1 MFEDFYMPEFDADQ
15 RGIAAAEKVGSP
27 YSMMLDEYNVPVG
40 AMGSDIML
48 GDDMAM
54 TAAPAPSRPVRGIVS
69 PYAKPSATPVLDFVT
84 DRGGQQGYYFV
95 TNAGRAAKTKANPT
109 GFVAVD
115 PNAQYRLVNER
126 GQNVVV
132 TSGTGEQ
139 GLRDAYAA
147 AQRLSTEG
155 GKKADWF
162 LERSD
167 SEGKWTRI
175 ADDDPKGSDLGV
187 AGKILGAALPIA
199 TAFIPGLGVIGT
211 IAMQAASGAAGSALA
226 GGDPLKGAVI
236 GGLTA
241 GGGQFLSKPIGAAL
255 NVPIKAG
262 TAIGTGIGATAG
274 NLITGQNL
282 KNSLL
287 SGLASGAGSYLAPDV
302 MEKLGIKTPGAPGG
316 STYTTEGGYAITGA
330 KPPSIAISGGSG
342 SAPRGDAGADNLEAR
357 DIVVS
362 ATPPISPYVAV
373 PGIGSAGTLGLAG
386 AELPPEALPEERDII
401 VSATP
406 PVSTPIILPSAGDLP
421 PVDYE
426 QGIDVKASRPT
437 VREPDLPNMPVPLMA
452 FPTVQTL
459 PVGPQPDLL
468 ADVNPEAPDERSLL
482 DKALDVADIATTV
495 LPIAGGIVG
504 GGGGSGVTLPPDTS
518 KLTFRPSTLRPT
530 LTGGAGG
537 IGGIGGGYPYT
548 PQTYGRAGGD
558 QETEYLFF
566 TREPAVEAPAVV
578 PASAPG
584 RKEGGEIN
592 DDMVKHLLEYRK
604 GGGHHGPGQVKG
616 IGSGQ
621 EDKIPAWLSD
631 GEYVWSA
638 QDVADLG
645 DGSTDE
651 GVRRLDKMRQMV
663 RQQAGRKDV
672 KKIAKPQK
680 GIDRMLKAVG
690 GLA

>member
-1 MFEDFYMPEFDADQ
+1 MFEDFYMPEFDANQ

-40 AMGSDIML
+40 AMDSDVML
-48 GDDMAM
+48 GNDMAM
-54 TAAPAPSRPVRGIVS
+54 IAAPAPSRPVRGIVS

-109 GFVAVD
+109 GFVSVD

-162 LERSD
+162 LERSGPD
-167 SEGKWTRI
+167 GKWTRI

-241 GGGQFLSKPIGAAL
+241 GGGQLLGRPIGAAL
-255 NVPIKAG
+255 NAPIKTG
-262 TAIGTGIGATAG
+262 TAIGTGLGATAG
-274 NLITGQNL
+274 NLVTGQNL

-287 SGLASGAGSYLAPDV
+287 GGLASGAASYFAPDV
-302 MEKLGIKTPGAPGG
+302 MEKLGIGTPGTPGG
-316 STYTTEGGYAITGA
+316 STYTTEGGHVVTGA
-330 KPPSIAISGGSG
+330 KPPSLALSGQSG
-342 SAPRGDAGADNLEAR
+342 SAPRGDAGADSLEAR

-362 ATPPISPYVAV
+362 AAPPVSPYVAV
-373 PGIGSAGTLGLAG
+373 PGIGSAGTLGLTG
-386 AELPPEALPEERDII
+386 AELPPEVPTEEQDIV

-406 PVSTPIILPSAGDLP
+406 PVSTPIILPPAGDLP

-426 QGIDVKASRPT
+426 QGIDVIASPAPPLSIPVTPPFVPSRIAEGFT
-437 VREPDLPNMPVPLMA
+437 GAREGA
-452 FPTVQTL
+452 TE
-459 PVGPQPDLL
+459 
-468 ADVNPEAPDERSLL
+468 PEAPEERSLL
-482 DKALDVADIATTV
+482 DKALDVADVATAV

-504 GGGGSGVTLPPDTS
+504 GGGGGGGAIAPDTS
-518 KLTFRPSTLRPT
+518 GITFRPSTLRPT
-530 LTGGAGG
+530 LTGGGSGG
-537 IGGIGGGYPYT
+537 IGGISSYPYT

-558 QETEYLFF
+558 QEVEYLFF
-566 TREPAVEAPAVV
+566 TRDPAAEAPAVV

>member
-1 MFEDFYMPEFDADQ
+1 MFEDFYMPEFDANQ

-40 AMGSDIML
+40 AMDSDVML
-48 GDDMAM
+48 GNDMAM
-54 TAAPAPSRPVRGIVS
+54 IAAPAPSRPVRGIVS
-69 PYAKPSATPVLDFVT
+69 PYAKPSATPALDFVT

-109 GFVAVD
+109 GFVSVD

-162 LERSD
+162 LERSGPD
-167 SEGKWTRI
+167 GKWTRI

-187 AGKILGAALPIA
+187 IGDIAGFALPIA
-199 TAFIPGLGVIGT
+199 
-211 IAMQAASGAAGSALA
+211 AAILTGGASLPAQMAAAGLAGGVGGALA
-226 GGDPLKGAVI
+226 GRNPLKSA
-236 GGLTA
+236 L
-241 GGGQFLSKPIGAAL
+241 LS
-255 NVPIKAG
+255 AG
-262 TAIGTGIGATAG
+262 TAGLVGGTGLDKAIGGALSGVGGQAAGQTAG
-274 NLITGQNL
+274 QAAGQVAGQAAGEAAGDIVVNAL
-282 KNSLL
+282 TNAALRAGAGIAQGGLQGAFLAANSGSPL
-287 SGLASGAGSYLAPDV
+287 SGGTGSSSTAGDVKADVLSGEAP
-302 MEKLGIKTPGAPGG
+302 
-316 STYTTEGGYAITGA
+316 
-330 KPPSIAISGGSG
+330 
-342 SAPRGDAGADNLEAR
+342 
-357 DIVVS
+357 IVVS
-362 ATPPISPYVAV
+362 APEAIAPEVVSPVVSGIGGAI
-373 PGIGSAGTLGLAG
+373 PGIESLIGS
-386 AELPPEALPEERDII
+386 PEFQETVVDETSRAPEEEP
-401 VSATP
+401 TEP
-406 PVSTPIILPSAGDLP
+406 
-421 PVDYE
+421 
-426 QGIDVKASRPT
+426 GIDVIGTKTIYP
-437 VREPDLPNMPVPLMA
+437 EPPAVPLVPIA
-452 FPTVQTL
+452 LPGLQTT
-459 PVGPQPDLL
+459 PVSQPDLL
-468 ADVNPEAPDERSLL
+468 ADVNPEVPDERSIL
-482 DKALDVADIATTV
+482 DTALDVADVASV
-495 LPIAGGIVG
+495 VVPVAGGIVG
-504 GGGGSGVTLPPDTS
+504 GGGGGGGTIAPDTS
-518 KLTFRPSTLRPT
+518 GITFRPSTLRPT
-530 LTGGAGG
+530 LTGGGSGG
-537 IGGIGGGYPYT
+537 IGGISSYPYT

-558 QETEYLFF
+558 QEVEYLFF
-566 TREPAVEAPAVV
+566 TRDPAVEAPAVV

-584 RKEGGEIN
+584 RKEGGKIN

-604 GGGHHGPGQVKG
+604 GGGHHGPGPVKG

-651 GVRRLDKMRQMV
+651 GVRRLDKMREMV
-663 RQQAGRKDV
+663 RRQAGRKNV